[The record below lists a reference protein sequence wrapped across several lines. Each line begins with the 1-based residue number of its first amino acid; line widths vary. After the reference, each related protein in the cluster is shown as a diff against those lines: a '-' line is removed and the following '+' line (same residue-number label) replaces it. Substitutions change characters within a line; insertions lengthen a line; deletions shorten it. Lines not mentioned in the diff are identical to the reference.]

1 VFTSGTTGMPK
12 GCVIPHGCFTRLHP
26 IHQDAGYVVPGDL
39 LLTPS
44 PMFHLGFLVGIMA
57 PTLST
62 GTSICTMR
70 RFRAATFMQT
80 ARETGATVIYA
91 VGAIGLL
98 LLALPPAPQDADP
111 GGFESPCC
119 HRCRPRASGCS
130 RSASRSR

>member
-1 VFTSGTTGMPK
+1 
-12 GCVIPHGCFTRLHP
+12 
-26 IHQDAGYVVPGDL
+26 
-39 LLTPS
+39 
-44 PMFHLGFLVGIMA
+44 MFHLGFLVGMMA

-62 GTSICTMR
+62 GTSIYTMR

-111 GGFESPCC
+111 GRLRVALLP
-119 HRCRPRASGCS
+119 PMPTRASGCS